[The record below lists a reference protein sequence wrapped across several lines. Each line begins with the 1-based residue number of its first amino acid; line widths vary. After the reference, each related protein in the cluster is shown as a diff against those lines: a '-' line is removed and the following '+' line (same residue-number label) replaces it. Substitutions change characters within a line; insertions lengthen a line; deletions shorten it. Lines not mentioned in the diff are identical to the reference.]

1 MIIMLIQNLGVQLF
15 LYYVQ
20 SNHNNFGL
28 CSTITYN
35 EKQFIIKY
43 WTKFFKDNGILAFT
57 LCCCGRFAVKRVR
70 VSLELEPYIYD
81 KLY

>member
-20 SNHNNFGL
+20 SNHNN
-28 CSTITYN
+28 N